1 MAYAFVSDGSITKY
15 PAGLLDI
22 RKAHPQT
29 SFPKNLEGV
38 DLSSFGVVTVAD
50 ADQPSFNINTQTIT
64 EGAPALVDGTWT
76 QTWSISDLSEEQLAA
91 NTASVA
97 ASVRAE
103 RNRRL
108 ASSDWTQLADAT
120 ANATTWSTYR
130 QQLRDLPTS
139 SGDDWPHNVTWPT
152 EPS

>member
-1 MAYAFVSDGSITKY
+1 MAYALVADGSITKY
-15 PAGLLDI
+15 PVGILEI

-50 ADQPSFNINTQTIT
+50 ADQPSFNANTQTIT
-64 EGAPALVDGTWT
+64 EGAPALIDGAWT
-76 QTWSISDLSEEQLAA
+76 QTWSVSNLSDEQIAD

-97 ASVRAE
+97 AAVRNE
-103 RNRRL
+103 RNRKL
-108 ASSDWTQLADAT
+108 ASSDWTQIADAT

-130 QQLRDLPTS
+130 QQLRDLPAS
-139 SGDDWPHNVTWPT
+139 SGDNWPHNITWPT